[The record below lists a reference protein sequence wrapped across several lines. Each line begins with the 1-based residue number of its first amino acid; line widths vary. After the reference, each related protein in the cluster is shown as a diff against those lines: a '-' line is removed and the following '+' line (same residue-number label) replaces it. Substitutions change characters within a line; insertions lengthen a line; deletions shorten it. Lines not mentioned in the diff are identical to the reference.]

1 MFRDINGYLYK
12 FDKTSAK
19 KNFKWALEYWKK
31 EREAQLTDNKN
42 KCRSCEKSSKT
53 ISLLYQS

>member
-19 KNFKWALEYWKK
+19 KNFKCFALAVLLMSDVPKLVK
-31 EREAQLTDNKN
+31 EKYNYSFSIVDL
-42 KCRSCEKSSKT
+42 
-53 ISLLYQS
+53 ISLL